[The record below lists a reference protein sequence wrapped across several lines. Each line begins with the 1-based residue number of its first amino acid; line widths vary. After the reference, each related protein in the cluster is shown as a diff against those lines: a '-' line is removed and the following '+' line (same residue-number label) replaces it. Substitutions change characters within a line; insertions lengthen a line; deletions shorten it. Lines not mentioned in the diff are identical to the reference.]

1 MKKTT
6 RPSLVRVLSL
16 SEDKSRLNY
25 ILERGLDILLSVN
38 VVLATGEFRVL
49 VNELTL
55 LDFSHEVEFILT
67 ACEKI
72 IGGRR

>member
-1 MKKTT
+1 MKKT
-6 RPSLVRVLSL
+6 RPSLIRSFFL

-25 ILERGLDILLSVN
+25 ILERGMDILLSVN
-38 VVLATGEFRVL
+38 VVLATGEFTIL
-49 VNELTL
+49 VNEITL
-55 LDFSHEVEFILT
+55 LDFSHEVEYILT